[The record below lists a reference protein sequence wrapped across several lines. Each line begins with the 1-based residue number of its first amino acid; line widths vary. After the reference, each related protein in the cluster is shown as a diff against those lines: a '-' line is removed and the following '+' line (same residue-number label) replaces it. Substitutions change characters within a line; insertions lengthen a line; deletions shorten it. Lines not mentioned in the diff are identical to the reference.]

1 MRILPTKSLY
11 LPALSI
17 VAVVFLLLVMISV
30 STYRNLDR
38 EKSMALHFIYRQGV
52 ALIRSIEAS
61 ARTGMKSLMWQEISL
76 GSLLQETAKDKDI
89 AYVYLVDGH
98 GKIVHHSDPS
108 KQGTPAVW
116 NPEITDADQVVTRIV
131 KSGDGHQ
138 VYELAKLFAPMY
150 EPSLTR
156 RQNQMM
162 LFEQQT
168 PPHTHSGDSII
179 LGMKMEFLDQAR
191 HADIQH
197 AFIMA
202 AIILVLGSGALFFIF
217 VIQNYYL
224 VDKTLKQTK
233 DYTRQVIASMANGL
247 LSIDTEGRIASYNR
261 PALELLGL
269 TESETK
275 GQDLSSMIDFAASGI
290 RNTITDCIS
299 ILDHEIRHRKK
310 TGELIPLAL
319 SATPIRDESGICQ
332 GAVIVLRDLSEIK
345 KLEEKVKRSE
355 KLAAIGELAAG
366 VAHEIRNPLS
376 SIRGFAQ
383 FLRHALKDK
392 PQEKEYAATM
402 VAEVDRINR
411 VVTDLLTF
419 ARPMEA
425 EVVPTDITDLIEHTV
440 RLVQAD
446 ARSRDVKIRTRIADL
461 SRLPLDPNQMTQA
474 LLNLLLNAIQ
484 AVDRNGR
491 IEIGADLDADES
503 CLLLWVADNGPGIPS
518 DQKEK
523 IFEPFF
529 TTRKKGT
536 GLGLAIVHKIV
547 ENHQGEIKIESPAEG
562 TSRGCRF
569 IIKIPTNITSRS
581 IPSLRGKSVQF
592 TT

>member
-1 MRILPTKSLY
+1 MRILPIKKLY

-17 VAVVFLLLVMISV
+17 VAVVFFMLILISI

-38 EKSMALHFIYRQGV
+38 EKSMALHFLYRQGV
-52 ALIRSIEAS
+52 ALIRSLEAS

-76 GSLLQETAKDKDI
+76 GSLMQETAKDNDI

-108 KQGTPAVW
+108 KQGSSAAW
-116 NPEITDADQVVTRIV
+116 IPETKDADQVVTRIV
-131 KSGDGHQ
+131 KPGEGPQ
-138 VYELAKLFAPMY
+138 IYELAKLFAPMY
-150 EPSLTR
+150 DPSMAHHQNHMMSFEPPTS
-156 RQNQMM
+156 
-162 LFEQQT
+162 
-168 PPHTHSGDSII
+168 PHSHSGDIII
-179 LGMKMEFLDQAR
+179 LGMKMESVAQAR

-261 PALELLGL
+261 PAIELLGL
-269 TESETK
+269 TETEAK
-275 GQDLSSMIDFAASGI
+275 GKDLNSLVDLTVSGI
-290 RNTITDCIS
+290 RKTITDGVS
-299 ILDHEIRHRKK
+299 VLDREILHQNKK
-310 TGELIPLAL
+310 GEVIPLAL
-319 SATPIRDESGICQ
+319 SATPIRDETGACR
-332 GAVIVLRDLSEIK
+332 GAVIVLRDLSVIK
-345 KLEEKVKRSE
+345 KLEEKVRRSE

-366 VAHEIRNPLS
+366 IAHEIRNPLS

-392 PQEKEYAATM
+392 PQEQVYADTM

-411 VVTDLLTF
+411 VVSDLLTF

-425 EVVPTDITDLIEHTV
+425 ELVPTEITDLIEHAV
-440 RLVQAD
+440 RLVAAD
-446 ARSRDVKIRTRIADL
+446 ASSRNVQIKTRIADV
-461 SRLPLDPNQMTQA
+461 SKLPLDANQMTQA
-474 LLNLLLNAIQ
+474 LLNLLLNALQ
-484 AVDRNGR
+484 AVDQGGC
-491 IEIGADLDADES
+491 IEIGADFIVDDTSLH
-503 CLLLWVADNGPGIPS
+503 LWVADNGSGILP

-529 TTRKKGT
+529 TTREKGT

-547 ENHQGEIKIESPAEG
+547 ENHQGEIKIESPIG
-562 TSRGCRF
+562 GSTQGCRF
-569 IIKIPTNITSRS
+569 TMILPTQNIHQSS
-581 IPSLRGKSVQF
+581 KGI
-592 TT
+592 

>member
-1 MRILPTKSLY
+1 MRILPIKKMY

-17 VAVVFLLLVMISV
+17 VAVVFLLLVLISI

-38 EKSMALHFIYRQGV
+38 EKSMALHFLYREGD

-76 GSLLQETAKDKDI
+76 GSLMQETAKDSDI

-98 GKIVHHSDPS
+98 GKIVHGSDPS
-108 KQGTPAVW
+108 KQGSTADW
-116 NPEITDADQVVTRIV
+116 NPKINNVDQVVTRIV
-131 KSGDGHQ
+131 KSGDDHQ
-138 VYELAKLFAPMY
+138 IYELAKLFAPMY
-150 EPSLTR
+150 EPSMTR
-156 RQNQMM
+156 HQNRLMV
-162 LFEQQT
+162 FEQST
-168 PPHTHSGDSII
+168 PPHSHRGDII
-179 LGMKMEFLDQAR
+179 VLGMKMEPLAQAR
-191 HADIQH
+191 RADIQH

-261 PALELLGL
+261 PALDLLDL
-269 TESETK
+269 AESEAQGK
-275 GQDLSSMIDFAASGI
+275 DLSSIIDFTASGI
-290 RNTITDCIS
+290 RRTMMDYVAV
-299 ILDHEIRHRKK
+299 LDQEFLHRKK
-310 TGELIPLAL
+310 TGEVIPLAL
-319 SATPIRDESGICQ
+319 SATPIRNEAGICR

-345 KLEEKVKRSE
+345 KLQEKVRRAE

-366 VAHEIRNPLS
+366 IAHEIRNPLS

-392 PQEKEYAATM
+392 PQEQMYAATM

-425 EVVPTDITDLIEHTV
+425 ELAPTDITELIEHTL
-440 RLVQAD
+440 RLVAAD
-446 ARSRDVKIRTRIADL
+446 ASSRDIQIQTRIADV
-461 SRLPLDPNQMTQA
+461 SKLPLDANQMTQA
-474 LLNLLLNAIQ
+474 LLNLLLNALQ
-484 AVDRNGR
+484 AVDQGGR
-491 IEIGADLDADES
+491 IEIGADLNVDES
-503 CLLLWVADNGPGIPS
+503 RLYLWVADNGSGIAP

-529 TTRKKGT
+529 TTREKGT

-547 ENHQGEIKIESPAEG
+547 ENHQGEIKIESPPAG
-562 TSRGCRF
+562 SIQGCRF
-569 IIKIPTNITSRS
+569 TMIIPISSTH
-581 IPSLRGKSVQF
+581 QF
-592 TT
+592 LKRT